1 VAYAAHLHAPASQY
15 TVNAT
20 CFQLAPPEPRLEVT
34 IGETTAS
41 TRPTVSALLDTG
53 ATTGLISRS
62 YVDKLLAKHT
72 IERQRLTSIDP
83 VVITYGNGS
92 QAQTSTE
99 ICLPITLSPQ
109 GTLRQVHLL
118 VVPGMKPAL
127 VFGRSVLK
135 QLQVTLRYS
144 SVPATAAPVP
154 ASAATLSLPDLPDAP
169 GQDASPLHD
178 HISSVTHLRADV
190 TLPSWV
196 RLDPALQIQEVLDS
210 TDWLVVACVSDGSS
224 QYIWCDIDDIQVSD
238 IPVPREH
245 PKLTSAPDA
254 VKAEAV
260 RLVDWSPCSRLSPL
274 TDLKTSLRGCVH
286 AISMDVQDTFMQ
298 LRAGVGLQRFLGLY
312 HRGGTLVFTRVPYG
326 LAISPHILEV
336 AVRHV
341 VGRLIT
347 AGVLPDCQ

>member
-1 VAYAAHLHAPASQY
+1 IELDCSVAYAAHLHAPASQY

-135 QLQVTLRYS
+135 QLQ
-144 SVPATAAPVP
+144 
-154 ASAATLSLPDLPDAP
+154 
-169 GQDASPLHD
+169 
-178 HISSVTHLRADV
+178 
-190 TLPSWV
+190 
-196 RLDPALQIQEVLDS
+196 
-210 TDWLVVACVSDGSS
+210 
-224 QYIWCDIDDIQVSD
+224 
-238 IPVPREH
+238 
-245 PKLTSAPDA
+245 
-254 VKAEAV
+254 
-260 RLVDWSPCSRLSPL
+260 
-274 TDLKTSLRGCVH
+274 
-286 AISMDVQDTFMQ
+286 
-298 LRAGVGLQRFLGLY
+298 
-312 HRGGTLVFTRVPYG
+312 
-326 LAISPHILEV
+326 
-336 AVRHV
+336 
-341 VGRLIT
+341 
-347 AGVLPDCQ
+347 